1 MKDVSFLQVAKR
13 QPTTLQRAPGQ
24 GAYKERDRYFFSLDH
39 VLFFRLN
46 RNNLILRLFL
56 NDVSIS
62 KAAQYKVP
70 EYAKMTGPLLTRIEH
85 SQSSC

>member
-1 MKDVSFLQVAKR
+1 MKDGSFLQAAKR
-13 QPTTLQRAPGQ
+13 QPTTLQRAPVQ

-39 VLFFRLN
+39 VLFFHLN
-46 RNNLILRLFL
+46 WSDLTVGLFH

-70 EYAKMTGPLLTRIEH
+70 EYAKMTGPLLTWIEH
-85 SQSSC
+85 S